1 MRCRTALIALVTCA
15 LIAGCGSRLTH
26 EQRAALVVPQGG
38 GTEAGQGTA
47 AGEDGTVPGSDGT
60 AGQPGANNPQ
70 QPGGQQPNP
79 PGSIAG
85 GCQGT
90 GGATDKGVTAGEIT
104 IANISDISGPVPGL
118 FQAAQQ
124 GTKAFVEYFNATQ
137 GAICGRK
144 LKLVSFDSRTDSG
157 GDQQATAQ
165 GCEQAFALVGSMSA
179 FDQGGGPA
187 ASGCGIPDLRAST
200 VTVQRQRTPV
210 SFGVASNVVNLVSS
224 AYPDLVKS
232 SFPGAVNNAAFLYLN
247 VDASSQNARSM
258 QKAAEQRGIKFV
270 YTQAIDIA
278 DVNYAPYV
286 AKLKETGAK
295 IVYWMGS
302 AQYAVRLQ
310 QAMRQQGYTPEAF
323 ITDPSAYDP
332 QYVRQGGAAVD
343 GTVVYTNGALFEES
357 NAQVA
362 LYKQWLGRV
371 APGAAPSYFGMFAWA
386 AARLFVVLAA
396 KIGPQ
401 LTRKAMLDA
410 IRGVH
415 DFTAEGMVAPQ
426 DVGGKRTSACM
437 SLVRLRG
444 TTWSRLAPA
453 SGYSCGA
460 LLDTGVGG

>member
-1 MRCRTALIALVTCA
+1 MHRRTALIAFVVCA
-15 LIAGCGSRLTH
+15 LLASCGSRLTE

-38 GTEAGQGTA
+38 GTGTEQGTA
-47 AGEDGTVPGSDGT
+47 PAEDGAVAGSDGT

-70 QPGGQQPNP
+70 QPNKQPNP

-157 GDQQATAQ
+157 GDQQATSQA
-165 GCEQAFALVGSMSA
+165 CDQAFALVGSMSG

-187 ASGCGIPDLRAST
+187 AAACGIPDLRAST

-224 AYPDLVKS
+224 AYPDLIKS
-232 SFPGAVNNAAFLYLN
+232 SFPNAANAASFLYLN

-258 QKAAEQRGIKFV
+258 QKAAEQRGTKFV

-323 ITDPSAYDP
+323 ITDPSAYDA

-343 GTVVYTNGALFEES
+343 GTVVYTNGGLFEE
-357 NAQVA
+357 NNPQVV

-371 APGAAPSYFGMFAWA
+371 APGASPSYFGMFAWA
-386 AARLFVVLAA
+386 AARLFVQMAA
-396 KIGPQ
+396 KVGPQ
-401 LTRKAMLDA
+401 LTRKAMLDQV
-410 IRGVH
+410 RGVH

-437 SLVRLRG
+437 SLVRLKG
-444 TTWSRLAPA
+444 GTWSRLAPA

-460 LLDTGVGG
+460 LIDTGVGG

>member
-1 MRCRTALIALVTCA
+1 MHRSAALIALVVCA
-15 LIAGCGSRLTH
+15 LIAGCGSRLTA

-38 GTEAGQGTA
+38 SGTQEGTAPVEDGAAPGSEGTAGQ
-47 AGEDGTVPGSDGT
+47 PGSDGT
-60 AGQPGANNPQ
+60 AGQPNK
-70 QPGGQQPNP
+70 QPNP

-157 GDQQATAQ
+157 GDQQATSQA
-165 GCEQAFALVGSMSA
+165 CEQAFALVGSMSG

-187 ASGCGIPDLRAST
+187 AAGCGIPDLRAST

-224 AYPDLVKS
+224 AYPDLIKS
-232 SFPGAVNNAAFLYLN
+232 TFPSAAGAASFLYLN

-258 QKAAEQRGIKFV
+258 QKAAEQRGMKFV

-323 ITDPSAYDP
+323 ITDPSAYDA

-343 GTVVYTNGALFEES
+343 GTVVYTNGGLFEE
-357 NAQVA
+357 NNPQVV
-362 LYKQWLGRV
+362 LYKQWLARV
-371 APGAAPSYFGMFAWA
+371 APGASPSYFGMFAWA
-386 AARLFVVLAA
+386 AARLFVQMAA

-401 LTRKAMLDA
+401 LTRKAMLDQV
-410 IRGVH
+410 RGVH

-437 SLVRLRG
+437 SLVRLKG
-444 TTWSRLAPA
+444 GTWSRLAPA

-460 LLDTGVGG
+460 LIDTGVGG

>member
-1 MRCRTALIALVTCA
+1 MRRRTALIALMICA
-15 LIAGCGSRLTH
+15 LIAGCGSRLTD
-26 EQRAALVVPQGG
+26 EQRAALAVPQGG
-38 GTEAGQGTA
+38 GVAGTQ
-47 AGEDGTVPGSDGT
+47 DGT
-60 AGQPGANNPQ
+60 APVEEGAVPDGSAADPGATNPQ
-70 QPGGQQPNP
+70 QPEKKPNP

-85 GCQGT
+85 ACQGT

-104 IANISDISGPVPGL
+104 IANISDISGPVPGI
-118 FQAAQQ
+118 FQSAQQ
-124 GTKAFVEYFNATQ
+124 ATKAFVEYFNATQ
-137 GAICGRK
+137 GSVCGRK

-157 GDQQATAQ
+157 GDQQATTQA
-165 GCEQAFALVGSMSA
+165 CEQAFALVGSMSA

-187 ASGCGIPDLRAST
+187 AAGCGIPDLRAST
-200 VTVQRQRTPV
+200 VTAQRQRTPV
-210 SFGVASNVVNLVSS
+210 TFGAASNVVNLVSS
-224 AYPDLVKS
+224 AGPDLVKS
-232 SFPGAVNNAAFLYLN
+232 SFPGAIGSAAYLYLN
-247 VDASSQNARSM
+247 VDASAQNARSM
-258 QKAAEQRGIKFV
+258 QKAAEARGIKFV
-270 YTQAIDIA
+270 YSQAIDIA

-295 IVYWMGS
+295 IVYWIGS

-343 GTVVYTNGALFEES
+343 GTVVYTNGALFEEP
-357 NAQVA
+357 NAQMA

-386 AARLFVVLAA
+386 AARLFVTTAA
-396 KIGPQ
+396 KVGPQ

-410 IRGVH
+410 VRQVH

-437 SLVRLRG
+437 TLVRLKG
-444 TTWSRLAPA
+444 GAWSRLAPA
-453 SGYSCGA
+453 SGYSCGS
-460 LLDTGVGG
+460 LIDTGVGG

>member
-1 MRCRTALIALVTCA
+1 MRGRNALIALTICA
-15 LIAGCGSRLTH
+15 LVAGCGSRLTD

-38 GTEAGQGTA
+38 SAGVQDGAATGEDAAASEGTA
-47 AGEDGTVPGSDGT
+47 E
-60 AGQPGANNPQ
+60 QPGAANPQ
-70 QPGGQQPNP
+70 EADKKPVP

-104 IANISDISGPVPGL
+104 IANISDISGPVPGI
-118 FQAAQQ
+118 FQSAQQ
-124 GTKAFVEYFNATQ
+124 ATKAFVEYFNATQ
-137 GAICGRK
+137 GSVCGRK

-157 GDQQATAQ
+157 GDQQATSQA
-165 GCEQAFALVGSMSA
+165 CEQAFALVGSMSA

-187 ASGCGIPDLRAST
+187 ATGCGIPDLRAST
-200 VTVQRQRTPV
+200 VTAQRQRTPV

-224 AYPDLVKS
+224 AGPDLVKS
-232 SFPGAVNNAAFLYLN
+232 SFPGAVGAAAYLYLN
-247 VDASSQNARSM
+247 ADASAQNARSM
-258 QKAAEQRGIKFV
+258 QKAAEARGIKFV
-270 YTQAIDIA
+270 YSQAIDIT

-286 AKLKETGAK
+286 AKLKETGTK
-295 IVYWMGS
+295 IVYWIGS

-332 QYVRQGGAAVD
+332 AYVKQGGAAVD

-357 NAQVA
+357 NAQMA

-386 AARLFVVLAA
+386 AARLFVTTAA
-396 KIGPQ
+396 KVGPQ

-410 IRGVH
+410 VRGVH
-415 DFTAEGMVAPQ
+415 DFTAEGLVAPQ

-437 SLVRLRG
+437 TLVKLKG
-444 TTWSRLAPA
+444 GAWSRLAPA
-453 SGYSCGA
+453 SGYSCGS
-460 LLDTGVGG
+460 LIDTGVGG

>member
-1 MRCRTALIALVTCA
+1 MHRRVALIALVVCA
-15 LIAGCGSRLTH
+15 LVAGCGSRLTA

-38 GTEAGQGTA
+38 GSGTQEGTTP
-47 AGEDGTVPGSDGT
+47 GEDGAVPGNDGT
-60 AGQPGANNPQ
+60 AGQPGATNPQ
-70 QPGGQQPNP
+70 QPNQQPNP
-79 PGSIAG
+79 PGSIAA

-104 IANISDISGPVPGL
+104 IANISDISGPVPGI
-118 FQAAQQ
+118 FQSAQQ
-124 GTKAFVEYFNATQ
+124 ATKAFVEYFNATQ
-137 GAICGRK
+137 GSVCGRK

-157 GDQQATAQ
+157 GDQQATSQA
-165 GCEQAFALVGSMSA
+165 CEQAFALVGSMSA

-187 ASGCGIPDLRAST
+187 ASACGIPDLRAST
-200 VTVQRQRTPV
+200 VTAQRQRTPV

-224 AYPDLVKS
+224 AGPDLVKS
-232 SFPGAVNNAAFLYLN
+232 SFPGSVGAAAYLYLN
-247 VDASSQNARSM
+247 ADASAQNAKSM
-258 QKAAEQRGIKFV
+258 QKAAEARGIKFV
-270 YTQAIDIA
+270 YSQAIDIT

-295 IVYWMGS
+295 IVYWIGS

-310 QAMRQQGYTPEAF
+310 QAMRQQGYTPDAF

-332 QYVRQGGAAVD
+332 QYIRQGGAAVD
-343 GTVVYTNGALFEES
+343 GTVVYTNGALFEEN

-386 AARLFVVLAA
+386 AARLFVTTAA
-396 KIGPQ
+396 KVGPQ

-437 SLVRLRG
+437 SLVRLKG
-444 TTWSRLAPA
+444 GAWSRLAPA
-453 SGYSCGA
+453 SGYSCGS
-460 LLDTGVGG
+460 LIDTGVGG

>member
-1 MRCRTALIALVTCA
+1 MHRRVALVALTICA
-15 LIAGCGSRLTH
+15 LVAGCGSRLTD

-38 GTEAGQGTA
+38 GSGTQEGTA
-47 AGEDGTVPGSDGT
+47 QGEDGAVPGTDGT

-70 QPGGQQPNP
+70 QPNKQPNP

-85 GCQGT
+85 ACQGT

-104 IANISDISGPVPGL
+104 IANISDISGPVPGI
-118 FQAAQQ
+118 FQSAQQ
-124 GTKAFVEYFNATQ
+124 ATKAFVEYFNATQ
-137 GAICGRK
+137 GAVCGRK

-165 GCEQAFALVGSMSA
+165 ACDQAFALVGSMSA

-187 ASGCGIPDLRAST
+187 AAGCGIPDLRAST
-200 VTVQRQRTPV
+200 VTAQRQRTAV

-224 AYPDLVKS
+224 AGPDLVKS
-232 SFPGAVNNAAFLYLN
+232 SFPGGIGAAAYLYLN
-247 VDASSQNARSM
+247 ADASAQNAKSM
-258 QKAAEQRGIKFV
+258 QKAAEARGIKFV
-270 YTQAIDIA
+270 YSQAIDIT

-286 AKLKETGAK
+286 AKLKETGTK
-295 IVYWMGS
+295 IVYWIGS

-323 ITDPSAYDP
+323 ITDPTAYDP
-332 QYVRQGGAAVD
+332 QYIRQGGAAVD
-343 GTVVYTNGALFEES
+343 GTVVYTNGALFEEA

-371 APGAAPSYFGMFAWA
+371 APGAAPSYFGMFAWS
-386 AARLFVVLAA
+386 AARLFVTTAA
-396 KIGPQ
+396 KVGPQ
-401 LTRKAMLDA
+401 LTRKAVLDA

-437 SLVRLRG
+437 TLVRLKG
-444 TTWSRLAPA
+444 GAWSRLAPA
-453 SGYSCGA
+453 SGYSCGS
-460 LLDTGVGG
+460 LIDTGVGG

>member
-1 MRCRTALIALVTCA
+1 MPGTD
-15 LIAGCGSRLTH
+15 G
-26 EQRAALVVPQGG
+26 VP
-38 GTEAGQGTA
+38 
-47 AGEDGTVPGSDGT
+47 
-60 AGQPGANNPQ
+60 GQPGAN
-70 QPGGQQPNP
+70 QPTAPAAGQKPP
-79 PGSIAG
+79 PGSIAA

-104 IANISDISGPVPGL
+104 IANISDISGPIPGI
-118 FQAAQQ
+118 FQSAQQ
-124 GTKAFVEYFNATQ
+124 ATKAFVEYFNATQ
-137 GAICGRK
+137 GSVCGRK

-157 GDQQATAQ
+157 GDQQATSQA
-165 GCEQAFALVGSMSA
+165 CEQAFALVGSMSG

-187 ASGCGIPDLRAST
+187 ATSCGIPDLRASS

-210 SFGVASNVVNLVSS
+210 SFGVASNVVNLVST
-224 AYPDLVKS
+224 AGPDLVKS
-232 SFPGAVNNAAFLYLN
+232 SFPGAVSHAAYLYLN

-258 QKAAEQRGIKFV
+258 QKAAEQRGITFV

-286 AKLKETGAK
+286 AQLKEKGVK

-323 ITDPSAYDP
+323 ITDPSAYDS

-343 GTVVYTNGALFEES
+343 GTVVYTNGALFEEG

-362 LYKQWLGRV
+362 LYKQWLARV

-386 AARLFVVLAA
+386 AARLFVTTAA
-396 KIGPQ
+396 KVGPQ

-410 IRGVH
+410 IRAVH

-444 TTWSRLAPA
+444 STWTRLAPG
-453 SGYSCGA
+453 SGYTCGS
-460 LLDTGVGG
+460 LIDTGVGG

>member
-1 MRCRTALIALVTCA
+1 MRRRTALIALTICA
-15 LIAGCGSRLTH
+15 LIAGCGSRLTD
-26 EQRAALVVPQGG
+26 EQRAALVVPQGASA
-38 GTEAGQGTA
+38 GTQDGAVT
-47 AGEDGTVPGSDGT
+47 GEDGAVTGEGT
-60 AGQPGANNPQ
+60 AEQPGAANPQ
-70 QPGGQQPNP
+70 QPDKRPNP

-104 IANISDISGPVPGL
+104 IANISDISGPVPGI
-118 FQAAQQ
+118 FQSAQQ
-124 GTKAFVEYFNATQ
+124 ATKAFVEYFNATQ
-137 GAICGRK
+137 GSVCGRK

-157 GDQQATAQ
+157 GDQQATSQA
-165 GCEQAFALVGSMSA
+165 CEQAFALVGSMSA

-187 ASGCGIPDLRAST
+187 AAGCGIPDLRAST
-200 VTVQRQRTPV
+200 VTAQRQRTAV

-224 AYPDLVKS
+224 AGPDLVKS
-232 SFPGAVNNAAFLYLN
+232 SFPGGVNAAAYLYLN
-247 VDASSQNARSM
+247 ADASAQNARSM
-258 QKAAEQRGIKFV
+258 QKAAEARGIKFV
-270 YTQAIDIA
+270 YSQAIDIT

-286 AKLKETGAK
+286 AKLKETGTK
-295 IVYWMGS
+295 IVYWIGS

-332 QYVRQGGAAVD
+332 QYIKQGGAAVD

-386 AARLFVVLAA
+386 AARLFVTTAA
-396 KIGPQ
+396 KVGPQ
-401 LTRKAMLDA
+401 LTRKAVLEA
-410 IRGVH
+410 VRGVH

-437 SLVRLRG
+437 TLVRLKG
-444 TTWSRLAPA
+444 GAWSRLAPA
-453 SGYSCGA
+453 SGYSCGS
-460 LLDTGVGG
+460 LIDTGVGG